1 MIIRSLK
8 TIFACS
14 SCLVLVFSGCVKPD
28 PANPWSSKSASSG
41 GKQGE
46 AQFVQDVPESS
57 KGTARSVDFEEET
70 IRVRPRDSVQLAL
83 STDAENSGLVFALAR
98 ERAQAILMKAANDEH
113 PLLRTN
119 GFEGLEWLPD
129 TLAELAPK
137 GLSDENR
144 AVRFVTAMAVGNRA
158 VQGMAPYLEPLLLDS
173 SDSVHASAIYAL
185 RAIGEP
191 ANPSPLAGF
200 VMSDNPE
207 IRANTYIVLGKLGN
221 PSAIGLIRSSLGVGM
236 QLVNPMRVKL
246 SELQAADVLV
256 TLGEESEVEPLRAAL
271 FAPVEQG
278 ELTIL
283 ACELLGEIGDGQ
295 ARAMLQRLLTAP
307 GRQQRPLEIR
317 VAAAKALF
325 VLDEMPSP
333 QLESVIMVA
342 VASDDSRLRVQAAS
356 ALGVVPGAH
365 VESVLLGMLDD
376 VDPLVATAAAA
387 SIARRS
393 YKEDGPIRTSE

>member
-1 MIIRSLK
+1 L
-8 TIFACS
+8 IF
-14 SCLVLVFSGCVKPD
+14 V
-28 PANPWSSKSASSG
+28 
-41 GKQGE
+41 
-46 AQFVQDVPESS
+46 
-57 KGTARSVDFEEET
+57 
-70 IRVRPRDSVQLAL
+70 
-83 STDAENSGLVFALAR
+83 LAR
-98 ERAQAILMKAANDEH
+98 ERAQAILMKAANDKH

-119 GFEGLEWLPD
+119 GFEGLVWLPD
-129 TLAELAPK
+129 TLAEMAPK
-137 GLSDENR
+137 GLVDVNR
-144 AVRFVTAMAVGNRA
+144 AVRFVTAMAVGTRA

-173 SDSVHASAIYAL
+173 SDSVRASAIYAL
-185 RAIGEP
+185 RSIGEP

-200 VMSDNPE
+200 VMSDDPE

-236 QLVNPMRVKL
+236 QLANPMRVKL

-256 TLGEESEVEPLRAAL
+256 ELGEQSEVEPLRAAL

-325 VLDEMPSP
+325 VLDEVPSQ

-365 VESVLLGMLDD
+365 AESVLLGMLDD
-376 VDPLVATAAAA
+376 VDPLVVTAAAA

-393 YKEDGPIRTSE
+393 YKKMDP